1 MKLSLN
7 TRLVF
12 GFTLAIVLVLAV
24 GIISFLSFRAQTEEG
39 ALVKH
44 TYEVINA
51 SDNIQKLLIDM
62 ETGRRGYRSTNDT
75 SFLRPYEDALP
86 KLMPA
91 INDLRLLVTDNAS
104 QRTNVSALEEDVD
117 KLLNFWGGL
126 GTTAGDYTRQDII
139 DVTNREKGFMDG
151 VRSVLKRMSAIEQ
164 RLLNEREERSANS
177 ILYTTWALF
186 IGTALILIIVNILIG
201 VIVKEFKTRKKAEIE
216 LQKSFEEL
224 AQLNASNVAQNWLLK
239 GVGEV
244 NHEMQGIAETSLLT
258 AAILKSLVGY
268 LNLPAGALFVF
279 DGHKEKLRLRAS
291 LGLAGNVQQ
300 LYAPG
305 EGFPGRAA
313 LGKEILV
320 INDVPA
326 SYWTVASA
334 SGKASTGSLVCVPLW
349 LNNELKAVIELG
361 SFVPFRQSWLDL
373 LKAVTNPLAIA
384 VNAAEAQEKIMMLLE
399 QVQEQKE
406 ELVHQ
411 QEELRQTNEELTR
424 QTETLQASEEELRV
438 QEEELRQIN
447 TELEERNEAVEV
459 ARQSLAQKA
468 RELEITSRYKSEFL
482 ANMSHELRT
491 PLNSVLIL
499 ANILSENKTGNLSE
513 KQIEYA
519 HIIHKSGA
527 DLLKLI
533 NDILDLSKIEAGKVE
548 LNIEETAVKT
558 IREDIRQL
566 FSVVADEK
574 EINFSVNVDAAVPA
588 NIYTDI
594 QRLEQVVKNLLS
606 NAFKFTPAK
615 GRVTLD
621 IFIDA
626 RKTLQDKVLAATE
639 QVIVF
644 AVKDTGIGIGK
655 EKQPLIFEAFQQADG
670 STSRKYGG
678 TGLGL
683 SISKELVKI
692 LGGEMRIESE
702 EGQGSTFTIYLPT
715 GNIKPQTNVVPS
727 QEEGKIEEAP
737 EVDESSITRQSKVAD
752 DRNYITKGDK
762 VMLIIE
768 DDPQFARIVQ
778 DFARNKK
785 YKTIVALQ
793 GDEGLFYART
803 YRPSAIILDMQ
814 LPVIDGWSLL
824 KIFKNDSFLKSI
836 PVHIISAADESRL
849 QSNGAIAYLTK
860 PVAKDDLEKA
870 FSLIGSH
877 VSEQI
882 KKILVLSGDYLKD
895 DNLRNLIQERHF
907 DVDCTYAHNVK
918 EAVDAM
924 KQATFD
930 CIIADIGKDI
940 EKGIE
945 DLQQLRNGSPAKDVA
960 VMIYLDSDIS
970 PADELKLKRVS
981 NVIIRESSSAHDRLM
996 DEMELFLYKIQ
1007 EGGQGV
1013 VPQQN
1018 IIVADNNSL
1027 AHKKVLLVD
1036 DDMRNVFA
1044 LSTALEEQ
1052 QMEVS
1057 TASDGKD
1064 ALEQLQANPGIQLVL
1079 MDIMM
1084 PEMDGF
1090 EAIRRIRNDLRLI
1103 KLPVIALTAKA
1114 MQGDKEKCMEAGA
1127 SDYITKPIDT
1137 NRLFSLMRV
1146 WLSQ

>member
-7 TRLVF
+7 TRLFF
-12 GFTLAIVLVLAV
+12 GFTLAILLVLAV
-24 GIISFLSFRAQTEEG
+24 GIISFVSFRNQIAEN

-44 TYEVINA
+44 TYRVITEV
-51 SDNIQKLLIDM
+51 DDIQKLLIDM

-75 SFLRPYEDALP
+75 TFLRPYKESLP
-86 KLMPA
+86 KLTPA
-91 INDLRLLVTDNAS
+91 VNELRELIKDNPL
-104 QRTNVSALEEDVD
+104 QRPNVMMLEEEIQ
-117 KLLNFWGGL
+117 KLLAFWAGL
-126 GTTAGDYTRQDII
+126 GYSANNYTRQEIVT
-139 DVTNREKGFMDG
+139 VTNQEKQLMDAIR
-151 VRSVLKRMSAIEQ
+151 VVLKKMNQVEDQ
-164 RLLNEREERSANS
+164 LLLEREERSAFS
-177 ILYTTWALF
+177 VAYTNWSLV
-186 IGTALILIIVNILIG
+186 IGTVLILIIVNILIS
-201 VIVKEFKTRKKAEIE
+201 VIVKEFKTRKKAELE

-224 AQLNASNVAQNWLLK
+224 AQLNVSNVAQNWLLK
-239 GVGEV
+239 GVAEV
-244 NHEMQGIAETSLLT
+244 NNQMQGISDTSILS
-258 AAILKSLVGY
+258 AAILKSLVAY

-279 DGHKEKLRLRAS
+279 DGEKEKLRLSAS
-291 LGLAGNVQQ
+291 LGLAGEMQQ
-300 LYAPG
+300 FYAPG

-313 LGKEILV
+313 LSKEILV
-320 INDVPA
+320 IKEVPGT
-326 SYWTVASA
+326 YWTMASA
-334 SGKASTGSLVCVPLW
+334 TGKAEAGCLICVPLW
-349 LNNELKAVIELG
+349 LNNELKAVIELA

-373 LKAVTNPLAIA
+373 LQSVVNPLAIA
-384 VNAAEAQEKIMMLLE
+384 MNAAEAREKIMVLLE

-411 QEELRQTNEELTR
+411 QEELRQTNEELTH

-459 ARQSLAQKA
+459 ARQSLVQKA
-468 RELEITSRYKSEFL
+468 MELEVTSRYKSEFL

-499 ANILSENKTGNLSE
+499 ANILAENKAGNLSD

-548 LNIEETAVKT
+548 LHFEEVALTTVQ
-558 IREDIRQL
+558 EDVRQL

-574 EINFSVNVDAAVPA
+574 DVEFVVEIDTHVPPV
-588 NIYTDI
+588 IHTDV
-594 QRLEQVVKNLLS
+594 QRLEQVIKNLLS

-615 GRVTLD
+615 GKVTLQVSVEKD
-621 IFIDA
+621 K
-626 RKTLQDKVLAATE
+626 KTLQDKQLDSAGLVLA
-639 QVIVF
+639 F
-644 AVKDTGIGIGK
+644 AVKDTGIGIAK

-692 LGGEMRIESE
+692 LGGEMKIESQ
-702 EGQGSTFTIYLPT
+702 EGQGSTFTIYLPAK
-715 GNIKPQTNVVPS
+715 GASLQTAPVAR
-727 QEEGKIEEAP
+727 QDEGAIEAT
-737 EVDESSITRQSKVAD
+737 EVDASTITTQNKVAD
-752 DRNYITKGDK
+752 DRNYINKGDK

-793 GDEGLFYART
+793 GDEGLYYART
-803 YRPSAIILDMQ
+803 YKPSAIILDMQ

-824 KIFKNDSFLKSI
+824 KIFKNDSLLKNI

-860 PVAKDDLEKA
+860 PVAKNDLEKA
-870 FSLIGSH
+870 FTLIGTQ
-877 VSEQI
+877 VSSQI
-882 KKILVLSGDYLKD
+882 KKLLILSGDYLKD
-895 DNLRNLIQERHF
+895 DSLRILIQERHF

-918 EAVDAM
+918 EAIVALQQSDY
-924 KQATFD
+924 D
-930 CIIADIGKDI
+930 CIIADIGKEVD
-940 EKGIE
+940 KGIE
-945 DLQQLRNGSPAKDVA
+945 DLQQLREGAPVKDIP

-970 PADELKLKRVS
+970 PANELQLKRVS
-981 NVIIRESSSAHDRLM
+981 NVIIRESSFAHDRLM

-1007 EGGQGV
+1007 EGGQRST
-1013 VPQQN
+1013 PQQN
-1018 IIVADNNSL
+1018 VTLADNNIL
-1027 AHKKVLLVD
+1027 INKKVLLVD

-1044 LSTALEEQ
+1044 LSTALEQQ
-1052 QMEVS
+1052 QMEVV

-1090 EAIRRIRNDLRLI
+1090 EAIRRIRGQLKLT

-1114 MQGDKEKCMEAGA
+1114 MQGDKEKCIEAGA